1 MEALTYHSLH
11 YAVTKCRSDYDY
23 HVIVV
28 TKDTKQ
34 RDAIFKDLCSMA
46 HMQHNHYFNCIE
58 YSTGSSIRVIA
69 ATPSNTRGRRADL
82 VLLDPELYQEDMLP
96 VFKAMEAKNINF
108 RLSSEGE

>member
-1 MEALTYHSLH
+1 MEALTYHSLY

-34 RDAIFKDLCSMA
+34 RDAIFKDLCSMV
-46 HMQHNHYFNCIE
+46 HMAHNHYFHCIS

-69 ATPSNTRGRRADL
+69 ATPSSTRGRRADL

-96 VFKAMEAKNINF
+96 VFKAMELTNINF
-108 RLSSEGE
+108 KLSNEGE